1 MIKVSIIKNYKSLRS
16 LSQPFELPDFCILT
30 GKNGSGKSHLM
41 EAMTNPE
48 VSQVFSSNNITTSI
62 RYVPFNGLNPK
73 IESEC
78 QYLGL
83 TNKRKQEWNQI
94 LSIKNEYINRINRLQ
109 NLSEKQIMQ
118 RISGSEKNKKQF
130 FRLLK
135 LADNNVNDVTEDIFE
150 KNFDISIT
158 DSDDVFA
165 SSFATIFKLYNTR
178 MDDNKYHEYLNREY
192 NKSYAVLSEDEFE
205 KRYGPRPW
213 ELINNMLSNARLS
226 YQVNNPEGQ
235 SRESDFHLFLTDKS
249 RDIQIQVNDLSTG
262 EKVLMS
268 LALAIYNVSESET
281 KPDILL
287 LDEPDASLH
296 PEYSKVLINAIRESI
311 VESAGV
317 KTIMTTHNPTTVALA
332 NENEIYQ
339 MDKELGYPI
348 KISKGNALNLLTKDL
363 DNLRVSVENRRQVF
377 VESSNDVIYYEK
389 VFRLLDKEFP
399 TRPVFLAPHN
409 RDGANCGDVINIV
422 NQLRSM
428 GNDLVYGLI
437 DYDNKNKDSD
447 YVYVLGTNQRYA
459 IDNYIFDPIF
469 VAFLLIREGIIKT
482 VDIGIGGYLFS
493 NLRSLSL
500 AELQKLI
507 DYITL
512 QLNLFSENKV
522 NCNTQRGH
530 EYQLSKEYLA
540 INGHDLESKIMN
552 RWPALNKLKGGNQQ
566 ENIMKNFIL
575 DRIIS
580 EYPEF
585 LSVDFVNTLN
595 KIV

>member
-1 MIKVSIIKNYKSLRS
+1 MIKVSIIKNYKSLKS

-48 VSQVFSSNNITTSI
+48 ISQIFSSSSIATSI

-73 IESEC
+73 IESDC

-94 LSIKNEYINRINRLQ
+94 LSIKNEYINRISRLQ
-109 NLSEKQIMQ
+109 NLSEKQIMHK
-118 RISGSEKNKKQF
+118 ISGNEKSKKLF

-135 LADNNVNDVTEDIFE
+135 LADNNVNDITEDLFE

-158 DSDDVFA
+158 DADDVFA
-165 SSFATIFKLYNTR
+165 SSFAAIFKLYYTR
-178 MDDNKYHEYLNREY
+178 MDDNRYHDFLNKEYG
-192 NKSYAVLSEDEFE
+192 KSYAVFSEDEFE
-205 KRYGPRPW
+205 KKYGPRPW
-213 ELINNMLSNARLS
+213 ELINTMLSNARLP

-249 RDIQIQVNDLSTG
+249 KNIQIQVNDLSTG

-311 VESAGV
+311 VQAAGV
-317 KTIMTTHNPTTVALA
+317 KTIITTHNPTTVALA
-332 NENEIYQ
+332 NESEIYQ
-339 MDKELGYPI
+339 MDKELGYPV
-348 KISKGNALNLLTKDL
+348 KITKENALNFLTKDL
-363 DNLRVSVENRRQVF
+363 DNLRVTVEKRRQVF
-377 VESSNDVIYYEK
+377 VESSNDVSYYEK
-389 VFRLLDKEFP
+389 VFRLLDTEFS
-399 TRPVFLAPHN
+399 TRPVFLAPHS
-409 RDGANCGDVINIV
+409 RDGANCEDVINIV
-422 NQLRSM
+422 NQLRSL
-428 GNDLVYGLI
+428 GNNLVYGLI
-437 DYDNKNKDSD
+437 DFDNKNKDSA
-447 YVYVLGTNQRYA
+447 YVYVLGTNRRYA

-482 VDIGIGGYLFS
+482 VEIGIGTYSFS
-493 NLRSLSL
+493 NLRSIHNN
-500 AELQKLI
+500 ELQSLI
-507 DYITL
+507 DYIL
-512 QLNLFSENKV
+512 VQLDLFSSNKV
-522 NCNTQRGH
+522 ICQTHKGQ
-530 EYQLSKEYLA
+530 EYQLSKEYLE
-540 INGHDLESKIMN
+540 INGHDLEKRIMN
-552 RWPALNKLKGGNQQ
+552 KWPALNKVKGGKQQ
-566 ENIMKNFIL
+566 ENIMKNFVL
-575 DRIIS
+575 DRVIS

-585 LSVDFVNTLN
+585 LSIDFVNTLN

>member
-249 RDIQIQVNDLSTG
+249 S
-262 EKVLMS
+262 S
-268 LALAIYNVSESET
+268 L
-281 KPDILL
+281 
-287 LDEPDASLH
+287 
-296 PEYSKVLINAIRESI
+296 
-311 VESAGV
+311 
-317 KTIMTTHNPTTVALA
+317 
-332 NENEIYQ
+332 
-339 MDKELGYPI
+339 
-348 KISKGNALNLLTKDL
+348 
-363 DNLRVSVENRRQVF
+363 
-377 VESSNDVIYYEK
+377 
-389 VFRLLDKEFP
+389 
-399 TRPVFLAPHN
+399 
-409 RDGANCGDVINIV
+409 
-422 NQLRSM
+422 
-428 GNDLVYGLI
+428 
-437 DYDNKNKDSD
+437 
-447 YVYVLGTNQRYA
+447 
-459 IDNYIFDPIF
+459 
-469 VAFLLIREGIIKT
+469 
-482 VDIGIGGYLFS
+482 
-493 NLRSLSL
+493 
-500 AELQKLI
+500 
-507 DYITL
+507 
-512 QLNLFSENKV
+512 
-522 NCNTQRGH
+522 
-530 EYQLSKEYLA
+530 
-540 INGHDLESKIMN
+540 
-552 RWPALNKLKGGNQQ
+552 
-566 ENIMKNFIL
+566 
-575 DRIIS
+575 
-580 EYPEF
+580 
-585 LSVDFVNTLN
+585 
-595 KIV
+595 